1 MARSRNYVF
10 TLNNYTDED
19 EHQCWAMPWEVKDCR
34 YICVGKE
41 VAETGTPHLQGY
53 ICFHTLKSFKQLSEF
68 FPRAR
73 FATKCGT
80 HEQAAVYC
88 KKDGDFFE
96 WGTLPVDD
104 CGSAGAAAMD
114 ELMGHTIECVRNG
127 DYKGIPNA
135 GTHFIKAA
143 EYRVLK
149 EQQQERNLEEL
160 QGSMEHEW
168 YYGAPGTGKSR
179 KARGENEGAY
189 LKMCNKW
196 WDGYTGE
203 NVVIIED
210 FDPDH
215 KCLVHHLKIWA
226 DRYPFPCEVKGGKI
240 DIRPT
245 KIIVTSNYHPR
256 DIFER
261 QQDAEAIMR
270 RFNITHFNG
279 TLGEDF
285 MQVDNT

>member
-10 TLNNYTDED
+10 TVNNYDDED
-19 EHQCWAMPWEVKDCR
+19 EHQCWAMPWEVKDCK

-41 VAETGTPHLQGY
+41 IGESGTPHLQGY
-53 ICFHTLKSFKQLSEF
+53 ICFTQLKSLNQLKGF
-68 FPRAR
+68 FPSAH
-73 FATKCGT
+73 FETKRGT
-80 HEQAAVYC
+80 HQQAADYC

-114 ELMGHTIECVRNG
+114 ELMGHTIECIRNG

-135 GTHFIKAA
+135 ATHFIKAA

-149 EQQQERNLEEL
+149 EQQQDRNLATL
-160 QGSMEHEW
+160 DTLTHQWRWGKA
-168 YYGAPGTGKSR
+168 GCGKS
-179 KARGENEGAY
+179 KPARDANPDAY

-196 WDGYTGE
+196 WDGYTGQE
-203 NVVIIED
+203 VVIIED

-226 DRYPFPCEVKGGKI
+226 DRYAFPAEVKGGKI
-240 DIRPT
+240 DIRPKT
-245 KIIVTSNYHPR
+245 IIITSNYHPR
-256 DIFER
+256 DIFDREP
-261 QQDAEAIMR
+261 DLEAIMR
-270 RFNITHFNG
+270 RFNVTHV
-279 TLGEDF
+279 LGDLGVDF
-285 MQVDNT
+285 MQVDNS